1 MLIFSASNTCDYLEW
16 ALTMFCQNITAIYN
30 CHKQA
35 KIQILAYGP
44 RSRNSLS
51 VGKLSDIDAKIFLY
65 QLLSRQSQTID
76 ADI

>member
-1 MLIFSASNTCDYLEW
+1 
-16 ALTMFCQNITAIYN
+16 MFCRNIKAIYN

>member
-16 ALTMFCQNITAIYN
+16 ALTMFCRNIAAIYN

>member
-16 ALTMFCQNITAIYN
+16 ALTMFCRNITAIYN

>member
-1 MLIFSASNTCDYLEW
+1 
-16 ALTMFCQNITAIYN
+16 MFFRNITAIYN

-65 QLLSRQSQTID
+65 LSRQSQTID

>member
-1 MLIFSASNTCDYLEW
+1 
-16 ALTMFCQNITAIYN
+16 MFCRNITAIYN

-35 KIQILAYGP
+35 KIQILVYGP